1 MTVMTKMKN
10 ALQEKGLE
18 LIIVKQKKNQKPI
31 KIKRRKSR
39 MSTMTMMR
47 YKMLLR
53 PTSRVK
59 PKKILLNVQPE
70 VLPMI

>member
-59 PKKILLNVQPE
+59 LKKILLNVQLE

>member
-59 PKKILLNVQPE
+59 PKKILLNVQLE